1 VKKHL
6 IGAVAVMTAV
16 GSLSS
21 VQAANRDSVSIVGSS
36 TVYPFATVVAE
47 RFGRSTAFKAPKI
60 ESTGSGG
67 GLKLFCKGV
76 GANTPDITNSSRRIK
91 KSEYDDCQNNGV
103 TEIVEVLV
111 GYDGIA
117 IANSTK
123 SPQLQ
128 LSLKDIYLALAKDI
142 PGPDGKL
149 MPNPNKS
156 WKDVKSSLPATKI
169 EVLGPPPT
177 SGTRDAF
184 AELAMAGG
192 AKMIPEL
199 KALSGLGADQVGEI
213 KESIAKLGMPAG
225 FYDALAEAKGKAP
238 KGKTVF
244 QTVAFS
250 IREDGAYIEAGENDN
265 LIVQKLEANP
275 NAVGIFGFS
284 FLEENGDKVQGSS
297 VNGIVPN
304 FDTIADGE
312 YPISRPLYFY
322 VKGAH
327 VGKIPGIQEYTIEF
341 TSNKAMGEEGYLPER
356 GLIPLSDEA
365 LKQVQQDVKNLKR
378 LEME

>member
-1 VKKHL
+1 MKKHL
-6 IGAVAVMTAV
+6 IGAVVVMTAV

-76 GANTPDITNSSRRIK
+76 GANTPDITNASRRIK

-156 WKDVKSSLPATKI
+156 WKDVNPALPATKI

-238 KGKTVF
+238 KGKAVF

-297 VNGIVPN
+297 VSGIVPN

-341 TSNKAMGEEGYLPER
+341 TSNKAMGEDGYLSER

>member
-1 VKKHL
+1 MKKHL
-6 IGAVAVMTAV
+6 IGAVVVMTAV

-76 GANTPDITNSSRRIK
+76 GANTPDITNASRRIK

-156 WKDVKSSLPATKI
+156 WKDVNPALPATKI

-238 KGKTVF
+238 KGKAVF

-297 VNGIVPN
+297 VSGIVPN

-327 VGKIPGIQEYTIEF
+327 VGKIPGIQEYTTEF